1 MSETSASAVAFG
13 EVFAA
18 HQARALRFAYLLTGD
33 TGLAEDVVADAFA
46 GMYGKWKRGPIDAP
60 DAYLRQA
67 ILNQIRRR
75 FRRGAVRRKHEPEL
89 RAQSELVTLGVDER
103 VADRER
109 LRVALAQ
116 LPASQR
122 AIVILRVLED
132 LSVRDTAHE
141 LGVSEGT
148 VKAQLSR
155 ALERLKASLDLRD
168 EP

>member
-1 MSETSASAVAFG
+1 MTPGGPPSLNE
-13 EVFAA
+13 
-18 HQARALRFAYLLTGD
+18 QYLE
-33 TGLAEDVVADAFA
+33 GLHRYD
-46 GMYGKWKRGPIDAP
+46 
-60 DAYLRQA
+60 
-67 ILNQIRRR
+67 
-75 FRRGAVRRKHEPEL
+75 RGAVRRKHEPEL
-89 RAQSELVTLGVDER
+89 RAQSELVTSGVDER